1 MEYDFDR
8 YDDANGRL
16 NVAAVGKLGPE
27 GISHSF
33 PAVPQRYFAGD
44 GFAVEESL
52 DLRESGLF
60 QPTTYVIEDNG
71 QEYRIWKLTVKGR
84 AAVHNSQAA

>member
-1 MEYDFDR
+1 MDYEFDR

-16 NVAAVGKLGPE
+16 RIE
-27 GISHSF
+27 GVSHPF
-33 PAVPQRYFAGD
+33 PTVPQKYFAGD

-60 QPTTYVIEDNG
+60 RPTTFVIEDNG
-71 QEYRIWKLTVKGR
+71 TDYRI
-84 AAVHNSQAA
+84 